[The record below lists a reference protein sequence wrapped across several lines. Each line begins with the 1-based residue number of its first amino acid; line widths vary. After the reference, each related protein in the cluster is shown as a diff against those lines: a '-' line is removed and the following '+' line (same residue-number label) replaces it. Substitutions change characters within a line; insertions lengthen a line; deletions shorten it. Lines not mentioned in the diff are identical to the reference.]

1 VNPDRVN
8 PMNNLSTM
16 NKILEYM
23 AMKKAMVQFDVVEGR
38 VSAGDASLY
47 AKPNDPI
54 DFAQKIAALL
64 ADPRRCE
71 RMGEIG
77 RARIED
83 ELSWGRQV
91 PKLVE
96 AYETLFARR

>member
-1 VNPDRVN
+1 
-8 PMNNLSTM
+8 M

-23 AMKKAMVQFDVVEGR
+23 AMKKAIVQFDVVEGR
-38 VSAGDASLY
+38 VSAGEASLY
-47 AKPNDPI
+47 AKPNDPV
-54 DFAQKIAALL
+54 DFADKIVELL
-64 ADPRRCE
+64 ADPQRCE

-83 ELSWGRQV
+83 ELSWSRQV
-91 PKLVE
+91 PKLVK